1 MHIVTLLKRLY
12 KRLLELCDL
21 MFELFDLFPAIQRLV
36 LVCQVT
42 LFDTLPCELD
52 TLTLIILLVVD
63 ALYFFPNVFDIGA
76 EKV

>member
-1 MHIVTLLKRLY
+1 MTRAERDKGRKRQY
-12 KRLLELCDL
+12 
-21 MFELFDLFPAIQRLV
+21 V
-36 LVCQVT
+36 QVT